1 MQHSFVRACITGIAI
16 VIAMAIALG
25 GCATPTEVV
34 KLHHDKSQPG
44 TPYDKLL
51 VVAIAMDEDGRRRL
65 EDLLTD
71 DIGSRGTTAV
81 PSYGI
86 TGLTASV
93 LQEQIDEA
101 AAEVSAD
108 GILVTHIVSVDQEVE
123 FTEGRTEL
131 KFECRGGDPAD
142 YFLYDHEELKLP
154 DDIKVAH
161 TMVTV
166 TNLYSADDGS
176 RIWTIQSTCFD
187 KSSMD
192 DVLREEA
199 TAIARQLRQDRLID

>member
-1 MQHSFVRACITGIAI
+1 MQRLAVRAFIAGIL
-16 VIAMAIALG
+16 IAFAFT
-25 GCATPTEVV
+25 GCATPTEIV
-34 KLHHDKSQPG
+34 KLHHDKSQSG
-44 TPYDKLL
+44 APYDKLL

-65 EDLLTD
+65 ENLLTD
-71 DIGSRGTTAV
+71 DIASAV
-81 PSYGI
+81 PSYRI

-93 LQEQIDEA
+93 LQEQIDNA

-108 GILVTHIVSVDQEVE
+108 GILVTHIVSVDQEAE
-123 FTEGRTEL
+123 FTKGRTEL

-161 TMVTV
+161 SMVTV
-166 TNLYSADDGS
+166 TNLYSSGNGA

-192 DVLREEA
+192 DVLQEEA
-199 TAIARQLRQDRLID
+199 KAIVRQLRHDRLID